1 MDMTQIDQEE
11 KENRFK
17 AELALREKKRNSRLF
32 IFIGSIFEIVET
44 LLVIVGLFVFFSFLI
59 FKVFKL
65 PEEAARMIFQVSTII
80 SFVGGLF
87 LGFVIYRTCANFVIE
102 KFNLSD
108 KLTGEVLSHY
118 SKKVRMAEKEALKK

>member
-118 SKKVRMAEKEALKK
+118 SKKVRMAEKKALKK

>member
-1 MDMTQIDQEE
+1 MDMTQLDQEE

>member
-1 MDMTQIDQEE
+1 MPVLM
-11 KENRFK
+11 
-17 AELALREKKRNSRLF
+17 
-32 IFIGSIFEIVET
+32 IFET

>member
-1 MDMTQIDQEE
+1 MDMTQLDQEE

-32 IFIGSIFEIVET
+32 IFFGSIFEIAET
-44 LLVIVGLFVFFSFLI
+44 LLVIIGLFLFFSFLI
-59 FKVFKL
+59 FRVFNL
-65 PEEAARMIFQVSTII
+65 PEEAARTIFQASTII

-87 LGFVIYRTCANFVIE
+87 FGFVIYKTCANFVIE
-102 KFNLSD
+102 KFNLED

-118 SKKVRMAEKEALKK
+118 SKKVRAAEKEALKK